1 MSRFN
6 RHVETNLKA
15 YHKVLR
21 QIRSLDYSSAVAA
34 EIDDLLSGLRLA
46 AKDSKPEELMPE
58 AFALLSEI
66 VRQEFGWSVFD
77 SQLLAAIAM
86 NGGRVIELD
95 TGEGKTLAAVFVA
108 CLRALCGE
116 RVHVLTFSDYLAGRD
131 AAWMEP
137 LYRRFGLRVAVIRQG
152 MTIDERRTAYV
163 ADVTYMTAKEAG
175 FDYLRGFLAAAP
187 EELVQ
192 PPFGFAIIDEADS
205 ILIDEAR
212 IPLVIAGGQG
222 GPGAIDPALYQL
234 ASRMVRNRH
243 FEMDDAGEHILLTES
258 GAVWLES
265 HLNIANLYEEENIA
279 LLAQVRLILQANVLL
294 RRDVDYIVRDGEIQ
308 LVDEFTGRIIRDRQ
322 WPDGLHEA
330 VELKEGL
337 TGRSRGRILQRITL
351 HDFLALYPGLCG
363 MTGTASPAA
372 VELREFYQL
381 PVTRIPPHVPCIRQ
395 DHPDVIFNTRAEKEL
410 ALVNE
415 IERRN
420 LNGQP
425 VLVGTASVEESETLA
440 ALVRQRGL
448 ICDVLNARQ
457 DAAEAAVI
465 AHAGRQSAITIST
478 NMAGRGV
485 DILLEDPSSGG
496 LCVIGTNRHR
506 SLRIDNQLRGRA
518 GRQGDPGESQFYIS
532 LDDDLIEHYHI
543 RSILPPPWNQ
553 QPEMPAVEPP
563 CPIDDPA
570 VAEAINHTQRIV
582 EGELYQQRLALGR
595 YSMLVEDQRQM
606 IHSLREKILTGEKIL
621 TIWQDLASD
630 KTAAL
635 LRQTSMDEI
644 QRAQQQAG
652 ALLLSRGW
660 VDYLEMIEDQLNHI
674 NMMKSGPN
682 DPLITF
688 NRQVIDAY
696 AHFLDT
702 FEDDM
707 ISLLDRL
714 VVLGGKISMAESG
727 LVSPPST
734 RTYLIDDGSDT
745 LDNALGIS
753 GLVAALASP
762 AGFLMTLIARKWL
775 NRPGRDR

>member
-1 MSRFN
+1 MIRFN
-6 RHVETNLKA
+6 RHVETNLKP
-15 YHKVLR
+15 YQKVLR
-21 QIRSLDYSSAVAA
+21 QIRSLDYSSATAA
-34 EIDDLLSGLRLA
+34 EIDDLLTVLRLA
-46 AKDSKPEELMPE
+46 AKESTTEQIMPE
-58 AFALLSEI
+58 AFALLNEI

-131 AAWMEP
+131 AAWMGP

-152 MTIDERRTAYV
+152 MTTDERRTAYE

-175 FDYLRGFLAAAP
+175 FDYLRGFLAADP
-187 EELVQ
+187 KDLVQ

-222 GPGAIDPALYQL
+222 GPGAIDPALYHL
-234 ASRMVRNRH
+234 ASKMVRNRH
-243 FEMDDAGEHILLTES
+243 FEMDDEGEHVLLTES

-265 HLNIANLYEEENIA
+265 HLNIANLYDEENIL

-337 TGRSRGRILQRITL
+337 IGRSRGRILQRITL

-372 VELREFYQL
+372 VELKDFYQL
-381 PVTRIPPHVPCIRQ
+381 PVTRIPPPVPCIRQ

-420 LNGQP
+420 RTGQP

-448 ICDVLNARQ
+448 SCEVLNARQ

-532 LDDDLIEHYHI
+532 LEDDLIEHYHI

-553 QPEMPAVEPP
+553 EPEFASEETY
-563 CPIDDPA
+563 PIDDPA

-582 EGELYQQRLALGR
+582 EGQLYQQRVALGR

-606 IHSLREKILTGEKIL
+606 IHSLHEKILTGEKVL
-621 TIWQDLASD
+621 TIWQDLASE
-630 KTAAL
+630 KTAQL
-635 LRQTSMDEI
+635 LRRTSMDEV
-644 QRAQQQAG
+644 QRAEQQAG
-652 ALLLSRGW
+652 ALLLSQGW
-660 VDYLEMIEDQLNHI
+660 VDYLEMIEDQLGHI

-707 ISLLDRL
+707 VGLLDRL
-714 VVLGGKISMAESG
+714 AIENGKISLAESG
-727 LVSPPST
+727 LASPPST
-734 RTYLIDDGSDT
+734 RTYLIEDGSDT
-745 LDNALGIS
+745 LDNTLGIS
-753 GLVAALASP
+753 SMVAALASP
-762 AGFLMTLIARKWL
+762 VGFLMTLIARKWL
-775 NRPGRDR
+775 NRPDKDR